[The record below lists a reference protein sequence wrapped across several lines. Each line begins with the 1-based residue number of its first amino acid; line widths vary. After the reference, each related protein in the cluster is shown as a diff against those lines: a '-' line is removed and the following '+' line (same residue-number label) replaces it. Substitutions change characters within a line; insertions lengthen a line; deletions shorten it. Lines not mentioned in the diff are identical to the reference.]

1 MRFEVTNDVAVITR
15 PQVRNAVD
23 RATAQALAAALDE
36 LDGRDDVR
44 VGVLD
49 GRDDVRVGVL
59 TRRGDD
65 NGA

>member
-1 MRFEVTNDVAVITR
+1 MSGPVRFEVTNDVAVITLER

-44 VGVLD
+44 VGVL
-49 GRDDVRVGVL
+49 